1 MALRKEKEEFHS
13 KSNELPEL
21 ANDFDGV
28 ASQRRITLARLENEA
43 ARKILTKDNVVHFF
57 DY

>member
-1 MALRKEKEEFHS
+1 MALRKQKEEFDS

-21 ANDFDGV
+21 ANDFDRV
-28 ASQRRITLARLENEA
+28 ASQERITLARLENEA

-57 DY
+57 